1 MSRAVVFGGGRV
13 GGLIAREL
21 AADPA
26 FEVLVV
32 DRSAD
37 VLESFKDIAETR
49 SLEVG
54 DREAI
59 VSLTRGAAV
68 AVGAVPGALG
78 NDLLSALIEAK
89 VPVADISF
97 AADDARELHTAAV
110 EAGVPVVF
118 DFGVAP
124 GFSNVLAAEG
134 VRQLDRAEKV
144 LIWVGGLPFRR
155 CLPYEYRSVFSPTDV
170 IEEYIRPSRMKVDGV
185 ECVVPALSGCEL
197 VSFAPVGTL
206 EAFYTD
212 GLRSLIDTL
221 DVPTLREKTLRYP
234 GHAERMAMLR
244 DTGFFDETSRLVNG
258 TAVVPRQLTESLLFP
273 HWELPAGEEEF
284 TLLRVEV
291 HGHQNGRN
299 AAVGWQ
305 LFDRG
310 RDGDTSMARTT
321 GLPCV
326 AAARRLAEG
335 SFQRPGV
342 HPPENFVDDSRS
354 FDELR
359 SFLVTKGISI
369 ESLRM
374 ER

>member
-1 MSRAVVFGGGRV
+1 VSRAVVFGGGRV

-21 AADPA
+21 ATDPS
-26 FEVLVV
+26 FEVVVV
-32 DRSAD
+32 DRSVD
-37 VLESFKDIAETR
+37 VLATFKDIAETR
-49 SLEVG
+49 SLEVN

-59 VSLTRGAAV
+59 ISFARGADV

-78 NDLLSALIEAK
+78 NTLLAALIEAG

-97 AADDARELHTAAV
+97 AADDARALHGAAV
-110 EAGVPVVF
+110 EAGVPIVF
-118 DFGVAP
+118 DIGVAP

-134 VRQLDRAEKV
+134 VRRLDTAESV
-144 LIWVGGLPFRR
+144 FIWVGGLPFRR

-170 IEEYIRPSRMKVDGV
+170 IEEYVRPCRMKVDGD

-244 DTGFFDETSRLVNG
+244 DTGFFDEARRTVDGVS
-258 TAVVPRQLTESLLFP
+258 VVPRQVTESLLFP

-291 HGHQNGRN
+291 HGQRNGYKT
-299 AAVGWQ
+299 AVGWQ

-310 RDGDTSMARTT
+310 GDGATSMARTT

-326 AAARRLAEG
+326 AAARRLVEG
-335 SFQRPGV
+335 SFTRPGV
-342 HPPENFVDDSRS
+342 YPPEDFFDDSGS
-354 FDELR
+354 FDDLR
-359 SFLVTKGISI
+359 SFLVTKGVSI
-369 ESLRM
+369 ESLTLD
-374 ER
+374 